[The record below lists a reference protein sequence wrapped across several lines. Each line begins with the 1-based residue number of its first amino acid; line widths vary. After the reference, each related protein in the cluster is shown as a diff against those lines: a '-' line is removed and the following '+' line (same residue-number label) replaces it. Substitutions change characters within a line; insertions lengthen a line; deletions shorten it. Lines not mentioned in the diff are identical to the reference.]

1 MNLNNNYIDGIEII
15 IKKKQLTRD
24 CLSFLDEWG
33 KKLYGVIV
41 TVTPKKYTI
50 YFVYACK
57 IKMEAGSVEAGAQ
70 NHLENVLSQT
80 EIANI
85 PNPVVAKINNY
96 IDQKFGEYLTSKALH
111 ETSKSQIGKYPVFS
125 ATHTKLLLV

>member
-1 MNLNNNYIDGIEII
+1 M
-15 IKKKQLTRD
+15 
-24 CLSFLDEWG
+24 
-33 KKLYGVIV
+33 
-41 TVTPKKYTI
+41 
-50 YFVYACK
+50 YFVYGSK
-57 IKMEAGSVEAGAQ
+57 IKMEGGSVEAGGE

-85 PNPVVAKINNY
+85 PNPIAVKINNY

-125 ATHTKLLLV
+125 ATHSKLSSRILSFLQLLHKLHMASHRFKDFNLEAALCGAVRGLDTFVIFCLVL